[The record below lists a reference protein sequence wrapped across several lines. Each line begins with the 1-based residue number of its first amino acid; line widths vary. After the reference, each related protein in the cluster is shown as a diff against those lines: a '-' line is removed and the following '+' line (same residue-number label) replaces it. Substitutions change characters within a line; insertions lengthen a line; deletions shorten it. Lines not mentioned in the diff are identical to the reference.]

1 MGSAAAERCP
11 GWDGMAQP
19 GRSPPTGAQ
28 RNVFILAA
36 TGIFF
41 FLCAFLGVL
50 ALCVTPVGGGV
61 RRGGRVLVG
70 RLWGV
75 SMGVSMGAVRP
86 PPGEVPARS
95 RGCGRRGRAG
105 AAGAWWLRAFGM
117 KTGTVGGRGNH
128 DASGER
134 PGARSAP
141 SLLPPPRRSRNGR
154 PRERGVTT

>member
-1 MGSAAAERCP
+1 M
-11 GWDGMAQP
+11 GWDGTA
-19 GRSPPTGAQ
+19 GE
-28 RNVFILAA
+28 VAA
-36 TGIFF
+36 NRGTKECLHFGCDRDF
-41 FLCAFLGVL
+41 FLCVCAFLGVL

-117 KTGTVGGRGNH
+117 KTGTVVGGRGNH

-141 SLLPPPRRSRNGR
+141 SLLPPSRRSRNGR